1 MFLLSACSWALL
13 CCRPFLTNWVISW
26 PHHGLGFALPNH
38 YSCYLHCLPRYSSD
52 HPWEPASEI

>member
-26 PHHGLGFALPNH
+26 PHHGLGFALPIIILVIFIAYQDILRIIH
-38 YSCYLHCLPRYSSD
+38 GSQLLK
-52 HPWEPASEI
+52 